1 MILKETRNSYFC
13 VTPKIRR
20 FMSLHHFPSIQKI
33 LTKDIIQWL
42 ELITEILSFLQT
54 FTFNIAQNLQ
64 ENQQNNYIFDIFW
77 TFKKKLQ
84 TIHAST

>member
-1 MILKETRNSYFC
+1 MQLQKSGASRVFIT
-13 VTPKIRR
+13 
-20 FMSLHHFPSIQKI
+20 FPQLTQKI

-54 FTFNIAQNLQ
+54 FTFNISENLQ
-64 ENQQNNYIFDIFW
+64 ENQRNNYIFDIFW
-77 TFKKKLQ
+77 TFKRKLQ

>member
-1 MILKETRNSYFC
+1 MQLQKSGASRVFIT
-13 VTPKIRR
+13 
-20 FMSLHHFPSIQKI
+20 FPQLAQKI

-54 FTFNIAQNLQ
+54 FTFNISENLQ
-64 ENQQNNYIFDIFW
+64 ENQRNNYIFDIFW
-77 TFKKKLQ
+77 TFKRKLQ